1 MKKYS
6 VSVEIRK
13 MQTNTQVYL
22 AVRLATIKS
31 RLIAR
36 LPVEKN
42 TVSTY
47 DLFFLI

>member
-22 AVRLATIKS
+22 AVRLATIKK
-31 RLIAR
+31 
-36 LPVEKN
+36 P
-42 TVSTY
+42 TY
-47 DLFFLI
+47 SQVTSGKKYSKYI